1 MIIDE
6 NSDTRIYLSFKKYS
20 IKELVINFIRLI
32 FYRFVLDSF
41 RDIVIFIQY
50 FDKLIFIFK
59 IPTFINFSVVR
70 FYLVDIFT
78 KKFMNQ

>member
-32 FYRFVLDSF
+32 FYRFILDSF

>member
-78 KKFMNQ
+78 KNL

>member
-59 IPTFINFSVVR
+59 ILTFINFSVVR

-78 KKFMNQ
+78 KNL

>member
-32 FYRFVLDSF
+32 FYRFILDSF

-78 KKFMNQ
+78 KNL

>member
-32 FYRFVLDSF
+32 FYRFILDSF

-59 IPTFINFSVVR
+59 ILTFINFSVVR

>member
-32 FYRFVLDSF
+32 FYRFILDSF

-59 IPTFINFSVVR
+59 ILTFINFSVVR

-78 KKFMNQ
+78 KNL